1 MLSKRTP
8 ETPTPMYR
16 AAKAS
21 AFTLQS
27 RKATRPRPKD
37 RGPKDKER
45 DSSGSGPGSMGTKS
59 RRQEQRREFDKP
71 PDVTSPSSS
80 PIVLLRV
87 GPEKRLFAAHEA
99 VLSASPFFA
108 PRCAAQTPNPTDQ
121 RSRVPLQR
129 PGKLPQR
136 PGKYID
142 LPDEQPEVLSCVLEY
157 LYKGDYYPRLRHNSR
172 KKTWELEDADEI
184 ARSGE
189 LGQATATV
197 YHHQVGGVILRD
209 TAIYCAAQQYNLP
222 HLQRLALRKQ
232 GLHTGIQCS
241 TILASARFAYA
252 NTPDTESKLR
262 AHYLAL
268 IVRSRET
275 FMRSGTMQAEMER
288 GGKMFFDLFVAL
300 CNHMDGY
307 VPGPGLPV
315 SSAGVPTY

>member
-1 MLSKRTP
+1 MLSKRMP
-8 ETPTPMYR
+8 ETPTPGVYR
-16 AAKAS
+16 ATKAS

-27 RKATRPRPKD
+27 RRVPRERTRERTRD
-37 RGPKDKER
+37 RGTKDKER
-45 DSSGSGPGSMGTKS
+45 DSSGSGSGSIGSKT
-59 RRQEQRREFDKP
+59 RRPEECRKFDKP

-80 PIVLLRV
+80 PIVMLRV

-99 VLSASPFFA
+99 VLCASPFFA
-108 PRCAAQTPNPTDQ
+108 AHCAAQTPSPTAP
-121 RSRVPLQR
+121 RPRPPLQP
-129 PGKLPQR
+129 PGKRIELPS
-136 PGKYID
+136 
-142 LPDEQPEVLSCVLEY
+142 EQAEVLSCVLEY

-172 KKTWELEDADEI
+172 KQTWELEDADTN
-184 ARSGE
+184 ASASGE

-197 YHHQVGGVILRD
+197 YHHRARGVILRD
-209 TAIYCAAQQYNLP
+209 TAIYCAAEKYNLP

-232 GLHTGIQCS
+232 GLHTGIPCS

-268 IVRSRET
+268 IVRSRGT

-300 CNHMDGY
+300 CNHMDDY
-307 VPGPGLPV
+307 VPDESV
-315 SSAGVPTY
+315 SSSAATTQC